1 MTELCAFQ
9 QGLGNH
15 FSLGVSKQI
24 LIKRCIKR
32 GTFPIILVLSSK
44 SEGIKET
51 ELPRSYPLKKL
62 SCIMA
67 DFLGACR
74 GVA

>member
-1 MTELCAFQ
+1 MTELCAFE

-15 FSLGVSKQI
+15 FSLGVSNQI
-24 LIKRCIKR
+24 LIKRCIKH

-51 ELPRSYPLKKL
+51 ELPRSYPFEKIILYN
-62 SCIMA
+62 
-67 DFLGACR
+67 G
-74 GVA
+74 